1 MSITLNTHAKLN
13 LSLRVYAPRPDGYHP
28 LQSIFQTISLH
39 DTLTI
44 EHTTEK
50 SCTITC
56 NDPDIPTDER
66 NILSKT
72 YNALKDTLP
81 IGVSLNLTKRIP
93 NGAGMGGG
101 STNAAGLL
109 LHLNNEYLKLPL
121 ANLIQIATTI
131 GADVPFFLIGGTAY
145 VEGIGEFITPI
156 EPKETHSH
164 FLLVKPP
171 IHCSTKD
178 IFTKYDATQPQE
190 APIAQNKA
198 LLNQHLNVNDLKDT
212 VFSLDTKFQETE
224 NTMIELNKNNVYMSG
239 SGSTLFAPTTPQHYE
254 HILPELTRR
263 LPECFIE
270 LCSPVTGSAITIA
283 K

>member
-1 MSITLNTHAKLN
+1 
-13 LSLRVYAPRPDGYHP
+13 
-28 LQSIFQTISLH
+28 
-39 DTLTI
+39 
-44 EHTTEK
+44 
-50 SCTITC
+50 
-56 NDPDIPTDER
+56 
-66 NILSKT
+66 
-72 YNALKDTLP
+72 
-81 IGVSLNLTKRIP
+81 
-93 NGAGMGGG
+93 MGGG